1 MRLSNMAADKSAN
14 KKVILGFTGLLASGK
29 GTAAEYLK
37 TAHQASHYRFSTIL
51 RDIAKRIYT
60 KETRDNMIK
69 LSECLR
75 AAFGEDILAK
85 TMAQDVKNDT
95 NKIIVVEGIRRL
107 ADIEYLNKL
116 PHFVLVEIFAD
127 PKIRYERLIKR
138 GENADDTG
146 KTYEQFLA
154 DHQRSTELSIL
165 DVTKRAEEHV
175 DNNGNLNK
183 LYKQLDKLVKKYTT

>member
-1 MRLSNMAADKSAN
+1 MGAN

-37 TAHQASHYRFSTIL
+37 TGHRASHYRFSTIL

-60 KETRDNMIK
+60 EETRDNMVK
-69 LSECLR
+69 LSEGLR

-85 TMAQDVKNDT
+85 TMAQDVKNDK

-146 KTYEQFLA
+146 KTYKQFLA

-165 DVTKRAEEHV
+165 DVIKHAKEKI
-175 DNNGNLNK
+175 DNNGSFSNLH
-183 LYKQLDKLVKKYTT
+183 KQLDALLKKYVS